1 MPYDN
6 IKSHKKQGFA
16 PSIENTVL
24 QKPKR
29 VGSNWPFCIF
39 SNWYCE
45 LSFTY
50 QEFSNELD
58 FWGCLRQKMVMAT
71 NFGPPCRPNKNELE
85 HFRYPLE
92 TSSLSLVRSTKDC
105 FPATFRAGAY
115 PCQDFEHVKKVIF
128 RNILKFSWRYNLY
141 YGFWSKFFHH
151 ANLQIYYNKS

>member
-6 IKSHKKQGFA
+6 IKSQKAGFC
-16 PSIENTVL
+16 
-24 QKPKR
+24 
-29 VGSNWPFCIF
+29 PFYRKYSFAKTEEGGVKLTLLHSF

-85 HFRYPLE
+85 NFRYPLGR
-92 TSSLSLVRSTKDC
+92 SSPSLVRSTKDC

-128 RNILKFSWRYNLY
+128 RNILKFSWRHNLY
-141 YGFWSKFFHH
+141 YGFWWKIFHH